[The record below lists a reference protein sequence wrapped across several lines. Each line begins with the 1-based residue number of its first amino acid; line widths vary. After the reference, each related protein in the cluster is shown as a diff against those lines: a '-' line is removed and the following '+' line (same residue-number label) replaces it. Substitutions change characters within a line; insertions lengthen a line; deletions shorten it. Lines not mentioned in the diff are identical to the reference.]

1 MAESEILLLD
11 EITANLDAETEHQVL
26 QALKRASEN
35 RTAINILRRVPFKE
49 RKNIQ

>member
-1 MAESEILLLD
+1 MVVLVGEVTIKM
-11 EITANLDAETEHQVL
+11 DAETEHQVL

-35 RTAINILRRVPFKE
+35 RTGINILRRVPFKE